1 MTDLGGGQQQ
11 RLTYLDAL
19 RGFAILGVIFTH
31 AASLAG
37 LRGTLRNLSNS
48 AGNGVLLFFVISAC
62 TIFLTIS
69 KAVTRERRPWGNF
82 YIKRFLRLFPV
93 YWLGIILYTA
103 VYGLASRGWKPGP
116 EIWHYPFHATLT
128 NLLLP
133 TVMSSV
139 VPGGWSISCEAL
151 FYLTVPLW
159 FLLARGWR
167 SALLLALGGF
177 IVGPMVVKLLSHVL
191 NPLFHTVPAAELGT
205 YWYRSLPAQL
215 GVFFCGMALYFLM
228 VEQPLFVRLLRRPGP
243 NLLLLAAALA
253 LLLFESFRAV
263 PLLQRQYVF
272 GLGFLA
278 IALALSQIP
287 WRLAV
292 NGVTEWI
299 GRVSYSAYL
308 SHFLVLKQLSLA
320 FPNPGW
326 TAAAYTLFLT
336 TVSLPPTLLLSWIG
350 FRWVEQPTTRIAKR
364 LVKGR
369 ETRAAPS
376 LSPA

>member
-1 MTDLGGGQQQ
+1 MAELNGQH
-11 RLTYLDAL
+11 RLSYLDAL
-19 RGFAILGVIFTH
+19 RGFAILGVILTH

-37 LRGTLRNLSNS
+37 LRGSFRNLTNT

-62 TIFLTIS
+62 TIFLTVS
-69 KAVTRERRPWGNF
+69 KAVKREGKPWGNF

-103 VYGLASRGWKPGP
+103 VYGMASRGWKPGP
-116 EIWHYPFHATLT
+116 ELWHYPLHITLT
-128 NLLLP
+128 NLLAP
-133 TVMSSV
+133 EAMSSV

-159 FLLARGWR
+159 FLVARGWR

-177 IVGPMVVKLLSHVL
+177 IVGPLVVNFLAHALD
-191 NPLFHTVPAAELGT
+191 PLFRNIPAAELHT

-215 GVFFCGMALYFLM
+215 GVFFCGIALYFLM
-228 VEQPLFVRLLRRPGP
+228 AEQPLFVRYLRRPAA
-243 NLLLLAAALA
+243 NLLLLAASLA
-253 LLLFESFRAV
+253 LLLVESFHSV

-272 GLGFLA
+272 ALSFFG

-292 NGVTEWI
+292 NGATEWI

-326 TAAAYTLFLT
+326 SAAAYTLFLT
-336 TVSLPPTLLLSWIG
+336 AVSLPPTLLLSWIG
-350 FRWVEQPTTRIAKR
+350 FRLVEQPTTRLAKR
-364 LVKGR
+364 LVKAQ
-369 ETRAAPS
+369 ETRRAPS